1 MSIVYMPRPVI
12 GFERKSIPKLVEGT
26 GVIQGKFADN
36 AAVLVSPPVTP
47 PVYLGQINDLSAKHL
62 LTKTDKAAVPAR
74 EAAADLVW
82 ASTKSLCG
90 FTLQLCYAN
99 PGQASTIIAA
109 SGFKESL
116 PNTHQKEILALSLTT
131 NAGEIHCEAN
141 ASKLVGAGTR
151 KSGRRDYHWR
161 HGIVPTP
168 APGAAPAAPT
178 VWINDES
185 TPVARTTIT
194 GIPPLTLV
202 CVEVAVKD
210 SVGLGNWSQG
220 VTILVTK

>member
-1 MSIVYMPRPVI
+1 
-12 GFERKSIPKLVEGT
+12 
-26 GVIQGKFADN
+26 
-36 AAVLVSPPVTP
+36 VLVSPPVSP
-47 PVYLGQINDLSAKHL
+47 PVFLGQLNDLQAKHL
-62 LTKTDKAAVPAR
+62 VTKTNKAAVPAR

-82 ASTKSLCG
+82 ATVTGLCG

-99 PGQASTIIAA
+99 PEQASTIIAA
-109 SGFKESL
+109 SGFQERAA
-116 PNTHQKEILALSLTT
+116 NTHQKEILALSLTT
-131 NAGEIHCEAN
+131 NPGEIHCEAN

-151 KSGRRDYHWR
+151 KSGNRDYHWR
-161 HGIVPTP
+161 HGIVPPP

-185 TPVARTTIT
+185 TPVAHTLIT

-202 CVEVAVKD
+202 SVEVAVKD
-210 SVGLGNWSQG
+210 SVGLGNWSQS